1 MHSSVRSEKNLQYI
15 YVINLKDPFKKKILK
30 QRPTKSKVRPV
41 FPQNWGRKRSKDL
54 KKKYFH
60 EQRATAPFIRITTP
74 HRHNEDT

>member
-41 FPQNWGRKRSKDL
+41 FPQNWGRK
-54 KKKYFH
+54 
-60 EQRATAPFIRITTP
+60 TP
-74 HRHNEDT
+74 PSLWCSTCESERQDFLLSFF